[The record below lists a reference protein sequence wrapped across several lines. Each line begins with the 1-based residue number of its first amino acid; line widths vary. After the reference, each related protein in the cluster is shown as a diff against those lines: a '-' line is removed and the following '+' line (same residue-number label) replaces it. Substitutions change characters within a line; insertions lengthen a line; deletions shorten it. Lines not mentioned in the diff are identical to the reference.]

1 LIDLDAVPGRI
12 SVWYGPL
19 DGPAWY
25 QRLADEPHYAA
36 SLMKVPVLVAAHR
49 AHEAGELDLDAP
61 VPVRN
66 RFASSAPGAPD
77 FALSGGPENDA
88 AVWRLLGG
96 TASLRWLAQRMIVAS
111 SNLAA
116 NLVFGHVGAHRV
128 AEVWRLA
135 GATRSVT
142 ARAIEDRAARE
153 AGLDNIVT
161 AAELAGLLA
170 ALGTGRLAGAGATGQ
185 MLDTLA
191 AQEWRDDLAAGLPA
205 GTRMAFKNGWV
216 HGVRH
221 AAGIVYRAGADPY
234 LLVVCMTTPLASDT
248 DEPDE
253 ACRLV
258 ADITAASW
266 TGDLPGR

>member
-1 LIDLDAVPGRI
+1 MIDLDAVPGRV

-19 DGPAWY
+19 DGPPWY
-25 QRLADEPHYAA
+25 RRLADEPHYAA
-36 SLMKVPVLVAAHR
+36 SLMKVPILVAAHR

-61 VPVRN
+61 VPVQN

-77 FALSGGPENDA
+77 FALSSGPENDA
-88 AVWRLLGG
+88 SVWRLLGG
-96 TASLRWLAQRMIVAS
+96 TATPRWLAQRMIVAS

-116 NLVFGHVGAHRV
+116 NLVFGQVGAHRV
-128 AEVWRLA
+128 AEVWRLS
-135 GATRSVT
+135 GAVRSVT
-142 ARAIEDRAARE
+142 ARGIEDHAARE

-161 AAELAGLLA
+161 AADLAGLLA
-170 ALGTGRLAGAGATGQ
+170 ALGTGRLAGATATGQ

-205 GTRMAFKNGWV
+205 GTRVAYKNGWV
-216 HGVRH
+216 SGVRH
-221 AAGIVYRAGADPY
+221 AAGIVYRVDADPY
-234 LLVVCMTTPLASDT
+234 ILVVCLATPLASDT

-258 ADITAASW
+258 AGIAAASW
-266 TGDLPGR
+266 SGELSER

>member
-1 LIDLDAVPGRI
+1 
-12 SVWYGPL
+12 
-19 DGPAWY
+19 
-25 QRLADEPHYAA
+25 
-36 SLMKVPVLVAAHR
+36 MKVPLMVAAYR

-88 AVWRLLGG
+88 SVWRLLGG
-96 TASLRWLAQRMIVAS
+96 TASVRWLAQRMIVAS

-116 NLVFGHVGAHRV
+116 NLVFGQVGARRA

-135 GATRSVT
+135 GAVRSVT
-142 ARAIEDRAARE
+142 ARAIEDRAARD

-161 AAELAGLLA
+161 AADLAGLLA
-170 ALGTGRLAGAGATGQ
+170 ALGTGRLAGSGATGR

-191 AQEWRDDLAAGLPA
+191 AQERREDLAAGLPA
-205 GTRMAFKNGWV
+205 GTRVAFKNGWV
-216 HGVRH
+216 RGVRH
-221 AAGIVYRAGADPY
+221 AAGIVYRADTDPY
-234 LLVVCMTTPLASDT
+234 ILVVCLTTPLAGSGT
-248 DEPDE
+248 DERDE

-258 ADITAASW
+258 AAIAAASW